1 MRRHGRRTAACVLV
15 SFMTLTLPSDAR
27 ADWLIGVYMGA
38 AGTNLEHADGHA
50 DKRAGVG
57 DRRRGVR
64 REGVRVAALTMAVG
78 SAGYLVAPGGG
89 PSRPRS
95 SSPTRRPSPNSTP
108 PLRTSARFNSRTGST
123 SCSPTS
129 PTGRR
134 PAAPRAAP
142 YVVRG
147 GGGISNPPCG
157 VNVSR
162 PAPGAVSV
170 RRRRLAAGRR
180 RGVPALAQ
188 HSCAGGRPGGAPV
201 SETHLHG
208 ASADISGAFVTRHVD
223 FGLAVRI
230 GKQCRTQ

>member
-15 SFMTLTLPSDAR
+15 SFVTLTLPSDAR

-50 DKRAGVG
+50 DKRSGAG

-64 REGVRVAALTMAVG
+64 REGLRVAALTMAVG
-78 SAGYLVAPGGG
+78 SAGFLGAPGGG

-108 PLRTSARFNSRTGST
+108 RLRTSARFNSRTGST

-134 PAAPRAAP
+134 PAARRAA
-142 YVVRG
+142 R
-147 GGGISNPPCG
+147 S
-157 VNVSR
+157 
-162 PAPGAVSV
+162 
-170 RRRRLAAGRR
+170 
-180 RGVPALAQ
+180 
-188 HSCAGGRPGGAPV
+188 SCAGAAASRPPMSSLRFETSTRSSISTAASPGSWAPAWSTGSGAAFMRWPMSGVTRV

-208 ASADISGAFVTRHVD
+208 ARVDISGTFVTRHVD

-230 GKQCRTQ
+230 GRQ